1 MMAIAPIGHI
11 TSAVGAA
18 TSGAGKAEGTGF
30 GDAIAKGIEGVS
42 NQQKAA
48 DSALTSFASGGSV
61 QISDVMAATSK
72 ATLGMQVMVELRNR
86 ALEAYQQIMNIQV

>member
-11 TSAVGAA
+11 TSSIGAA
-18 TSGAGKAEGTGF
+18 TSGAPKAEGGF

-42 NQQKAA
+42 NLQKTA
-48 DSALTSFASGGSV
+48 DGALTSFASGGNV

>member
-1 MMAIAPIGHI
+1 MMAIAPIGQI
-11 TSAVGAA
+11 ASSVGSAASGAA
-18 TSGAGKAEGTGF
+18 KAEGGF

-42 NQQKAA
+42 NLQKAA
-48 DSALTSFASGGSV
+48 DGALTSFASGGSV